1 MNKRVHEFCNFNA
14 EWPFRQLRKRF
25 RSSQNAALLQYRI
38 PHHGSFVASVKF
50 IENPERM
57 YNIQNKNHFP
67 QQNQFQSRLKN
78 SIVLALV
85 LACNI
90 LVEGSTP
97 FYSLSNHGAKRNC
110 TLTSM
115 TPSVVTLRAINIG
128 AEHQTA
134 NYDVSCFISSFR
146 LFLCVGGNTL
156 YK

>member
-1 MNKRVHEFCNFNA
+1 MSKRVHEFCNFNA

-25 RSSQNAALLQYRI
+25 LSSQNAALLQYRI
-38 PHHGSFVASVKF
+38 PQHGSFVASVKF

-57 YNIQNKNHFP
+57 YRTNKKQNFFL
-67 QQNQFQSRLKN
+67 QQNQFKSHSK
-78 SIVLALV
+78 SICSFFIHFKLLQI
-85 LACNI
+85 ACNI

-134 NYDVSCFISSFR
+134 NYDVSTL
-146 LFLCVGGNTL
+146 LFFSL
-156 YK
+156 